1 MELMSQTNIKRGDVF
16 WVDLDPAR
24 DTEIQK
30 TRPCLIISTDVMNE
44 NYTRV
49 IVAPITSN
57 VKKIYPFDYKLQGNY
72 ELKGKVILHQL
83 RTVDKSRL
91 GKKVA
96 TLSLK
101 EMNEIDRTIEFIL
114 GLKK

>member
-1 MELMSQTNIKRGDVF
+1 MKQTTIKRGDLF

-30 TRPCLIISTDVMNE
+30 TRPCLIISHDVMND

-57 VKKIYPFDYKLQGNY
+57 VKKIYPFDYL
-72 ELKGKVILHQL
+72 LKENHNMTGKVLLHQL

-91 GKKVA
+91 GRKIS
-96 TLSLK
+96 TLTLNEMK
-101 EMNEIDRTIEFIL
+101 EINEIIEFIM
-114 GLKK
+114 GLQK

>member
-1 MELMSQTNIKRGDVF
+1 MKQTIIKRGDLF

-24 DTEIQK
+24 NTEIQK
-30 TRPCLIISTDVMNE
+30 TRPCLVISHDVMND

-57 VKKIYPFDYKLQGNY
+57 IKKVYPFDHLLKGDY
-72 ELKGKVILHQL
+72 EVKGKVLLHQL

-91 GKKVA
+91 GKKIA
-96 TLSLK
+96 HISLNEMK
-101 EMNEIDRTIEFIL
+101 EINEILEFIL
-114 GLKK
+114 GLK

>member
-1 MELMSQTNIKRGDVF
+1 MKQTNIKRGDLF

-30 TRPCLIISTDVMNE
+30 TRPCVIISHDVMNE

-57 VKKIYPFDYKLQGNY
+57 VKKIYPFDYLLKNSH
-72 ELKGKVILHQL
+72 ELSGKVLLHQL

-91 GKKVA
+91 GKKVGN
-96 TLSLK
+96 LSTHEMK
-101 EMNEIDRTIEFIL
+101 EINEILEFIL
-114 GLKK
+114 GIK

>member
-1 MELMSQTNIKRGDVF
+1 MKQTTIKRGDVF

-24 DTEIQK
+24 ATEVQK
-30 TRPCLIISTDVMNE
+30 NRPCVIISHDAMND

-57 VKKIYPFDYKLQGNY
+57 IKKVYPFDYLLKDGY
-72 ELKGKVILHQL
+72 EVNGKVLLHQL

-96 TLSLK
+96 TIHLNEMK
-101 EMNEIDRTIEFIL
+101 EINEILEFIL
-114 GLKK
+114 GLK

>member
-1 MELMSQTNIKRGDVF
+1 MKPITIKRGDVF

-24 DTEIQK
+24 NTEIQK
-30 TRPCLIISTDVMNE
+30 TRPCLIISNDLMNE

-57 VKKIYPFDYKLQGNY
+57 VKKVYPFDHKLHENND
-72 ELKGKVILHQL
+72 LNGKVILHQL

-91 GKKVA
+91 GKKIS
-96 TLSLK
+96 TIPLK
-101 EMNEIDRTIEFIL
+101 EMNEIDEIIEFIM